1 MACNPPYCFG
11 TGNCGNCNCRCC
23 PPDPCYTS
31 WRWEYLCGTPY
42 DSWTPPPA
50 NAGCICPSPSLPFIA
65 SSLGIEFPDFDPNE
79 LKRGFKFALE
89 EESDSVTMLSGSCT
103 VPCATT
109 VITMSTTG
117 CCFVKDPASDMHFW
131 AVGSGVASLHITGS
145 HRCNHDFSIDLNGDG
160 QSIFINDCDEIF
172 VHISPPSD
180 TCCSCCKSYSDGTL
194 LSGPPY
200 SYRIK
205 QTTTG
210 VPKIILDKTKIRRSL
225 INRIAKKG

>member
-11 TGNCGNCNCRCC
+11 TGGCGNCSCRCC

-42 DSWTPPPA
+42 DAWDGPPPP
-50 NAGCICPSPSLPFIA
+50 NAGCVCPSPALPFIA

-79 LKRGFKFALE
+79 LKKGFKFAID
-89 EESDSVTMLSGSCT
+89 ESEYVMALSGPCT
-103 VPCATT
+103 IPCQTT
-109 VITMSTTG
+109 VITLTTTG
-117 CCFVKDPASDMHFW
+117 CCFVKDPSSDMHFW
-131 AVGSGVASLHITGS
+131 AVGDGVARLTISGR

-160 QSIFINDCDEIF
+160 ESIFVNDCDEIW
-172 VHISPPSD
+172 VHIFPPSD
-180 TCCSCCKSYSDGTL
+180 TCCSCCKSYSEGTL
-194 LSGPPY
+194 LGGGG

-205 QTTTG
+205 KTTSA
-210 VPKIILDKTKIRRSL
+210 VPKLVLNRSQVRQAL